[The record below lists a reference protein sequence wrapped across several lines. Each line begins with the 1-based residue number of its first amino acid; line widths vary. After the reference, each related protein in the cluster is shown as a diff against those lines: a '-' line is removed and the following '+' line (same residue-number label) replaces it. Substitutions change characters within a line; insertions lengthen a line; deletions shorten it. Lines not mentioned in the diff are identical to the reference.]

1 MLHAYCNKCPC
12 TAAAPP
18 QTACFALIVVPLQ
31 SGRHAGEGSRVA
43 SIKEAVAT
51 LCRYVDIHTD
61 PEWRGLL
68 GGKRRVLMAKG
79 AAVFSGTA
87 RLTSISTNLLQR
99 LEDMSARLEV

>member
-1 MLHAYCNKCPC
+1 MS
-12 TAAAPP
+12 
-18 QTACFALIVVPLQ
+18 V
-31 SGRHAGEGSRVA
+31 S
-43 SIKEAVAT
+43 EAVVM

-79 AAVFSGTA
+79 AAVYSGSSPF
-87 RLTSISTNLLQR
+87 TSISTNLLQR